1 VRRPYRRGRGH
12 HIAGLRRVAGG
23 GPRLSALR
31 KAGPGDFDELVTLC
45 EEFCLVDG
53 HPFDRDRITAALE
66 PLLADDAH
74 GEVWV
79 VPGDDGLAGYAVITW
94 GYSIEAGGHDVRLD
108 EIYLREQGFGTGTV
122 LLEQLIARARE
133 RGASSIFLETEMSN
147 TAARRF
153 YSRHGFS
160 VDDSV
165 WMYLDLS

>member
-1 VRRPYRRGRGH
+1 MV
-12 HIAGLRRVAGG
+12 
-23 GPRLSALR
+23 
-31 KAGPGDFDELVTLC
+31 LC

-53 HPFDRDRITAALE
+53 HPFDRARVTAALE
-66 PLLADDAH
+66 PLLAGDAH

-79 VPGDDGLAGYAVITW
+79 VPGAEGLDGYAVITW
-94 GYSIEAGGHDVRLD
+94 GYSIESGGHDVSLD
-108 EIYLREQGFGTGTV
+108 EIYLVEPGTGTGSV
-122 LLEQLIARARE
+122 LLERLIARAHE
-133 RGASSIFLETEMSN
+133 RGAASIFLETEMSN